1 MSDTTS
7 SGAPLTA
14 CPACLGTE
22 LTEIL
27 QQESIPAHSCLLMSD
42 RQEAIDFPTGNMVL
56 TACRACGFVFNAAFD
71 LALNQYSESYEETQ
85 AFSAHFV
92 EFEEALAKRWIDA
105 YDINNKTVLE
115 IGCGKGTFLATMCR
129 LGSNRG
135 IGIDPAVAP
144 DRLAPEENAQI
155 EWLAELYADHHSAI
169 DADVIVCRHTLEHI
183 SPVKEFLD
191 TIRATLGD
199 RHDVPVLFELPD
211 FARVAEELAFW
222 DIYYEHCSYFTIGS
236 LARLFRRCGFDI
248 MALDTVYD
256 GQYLL
261 IEAKPAPVPTEAS
274 FAEED
279 DLAATLELVDSF
291 NARFMADLERRTDV
305 LQGLVDSGK
314 SVSIW
319 GAGSKGVAFVTT
331 LDAADQVTS
340 ACDINPYKAGKYLA
354 GSGVSVVGP
363 EDLQEIKPDVVIPM
377 NPVYTEEI
385 AAKLKELGLESELLD
400 VGL

>member
-1 MSDTTS
+1 MT
-7 SGAPLTA
+7 GAPQMDN
-14 CPACLGTE
+14 CPACLGSD
-22 LTEIL
+22 LTKIL
-27 QQESIPAHSCLLMSD
+27 TQEAIPAHSCLLMSD
-42 RQEAIDFPTGNMVL
+42 RQEAIDFPTGDMAL
-56 TACRACGFVFNAAFD
+56 TACRSCGFVFNAAFD

-92 EFEEALAKRWIDA
+92 EFEEALAQRWIDA
-105 YDINNKTVLE
+105 YDIRNKTVLE

-129 LGSNRG
+129 LGANSG

-155 EWLAELYADHHSAI
+155 EWLAELYGNHHASI
-169 DADVIVCRHTLEHI
+169 EADVVVCRHTLEHI

-191 TIRATLGD
+191 TIRSTLGD
-199 RHDVPVLFELPD
+199 RYDVPVLFELPD

-261 IEAKPAPVPTEAS
+261 IEAKPAPMPTEAS
-274 FAEED
+274 LPAED
-279 DLAATLELVDSF
+279 DLEATIEAIDTF
-291 NARFMADLERRTDV
+291 NARFTADLDRRTGV
-305 LQGLVDSGK
+305 LQSLVDAGK

-354 GSGVSVVGP
+354 GSGVAVVGP
-363 EDLQEIKPDVVIPM
+363 EDLITNQPDVVIPM
-377 NPVYTEEI
+377 NPVYTDEI
-385 AAKLKELGLESELLD
+385 AAKLKELGLQPELID